1 MKTVLVVLAITAGA
15 ALLMLSAVLAV
26 AEMIA
31 NS

>member
-1 MKTVLVVLAITAGA
+1 MKTVLVVLALTLGA
-15 ALLMLSAVLAV
+15 SLLMLSAVVAV